1 MSARPAAT
9 ILAPIE
15 RAKQLKIEG
24 YAGRAFPTIYWDLF
38 GEKGHPV
45 RTTVTEI
52 GPVLMARLLQLNDT
66 QEGVLNIVF
75 KVADEQGL
83 LLLDFKDLQTVLQW
97 TAENAGSLTT
107 KYGNVSKQ
115 SIGTIQRALLT
126 LQQQGGE
133 RFFGEPALDLKDMI
147 GLDAAGMGA
156 INILAADRLMQSP
169 RLYAT
174 FLLWLLSELFEVMP
188 EIGDPERPKFVFFFD
203 EAHLLFN
210 DAPKALLGKIEQVVR
225 LIRSKGVGVYF
236 ITQNPLDIPESVLG
250 QLGNRV
256 QHALRAFTP
265 RDQKAVKTAAETFR
279 PNKKFNAQ
287 TAITELG
294 VGEALVSFLD
304 AKGVPEPVERCF
316 IAPPRGRIGP
326 ATEAERAAAIK
337 ASPLAAKYERTVD
350 RELAYEVLTGR
361 ATSGQVA
368 HEAPPPTA
376 GPSRRG
382 QYDAPPPADAPS
394 VIRAVGPFAHPADGT
409 RARAASQEAA
419 PARGRA
425 TTARATGAQAT
436 DADRAQGA
444 GGTAQRFDRHDHR
457 QDRDPHGDQRAGARG
472 HQGRHEERRL
482 DPARRAGLDP
492 EVASGLDHEG
502 AFHVLVAVAAEDVAQ
517 EAEAAGLVGH
527 QRHARLLARHDVGAH
542 AEVRHLEAVD
552 AVLRGQHQHQRLAAL
567 GRDLVRME
575 LELLGA
581 DADLGRLVRRQT
593 RGGPQRAA
601 GEQRDQ
607 CPAVHGSALGD
618 RQLDQGHLVG
628 HRDVARAQALARRRR
643 VIGERRALGLRAR
656 ARAGR
661 RSGSWRRDGRCGPS
675 CGDAP
680 GGCGRRTPRRS

>member
-1 MSARPAAT
+1 MSPAYYGSITLAKVECAT
-9 ILAPIE
+9 DGDGMSNDTAIFVGASDADQFLLLKYANRHGLIAGATGTGKTVTLQTIAEGFSAYGVPVFMADVKGDLSGVGQAGGDNPRAIE

-24 YAGRAFPTIYWDLF
+24 YAGRAFPTVYWDLF

-83 LLLDFKDLQTVLQW
+83 LLLDFKDLQSVLQW

-188 EIGDPERPKFVFFFD
+188 EIGDPEKPKFVFFFD

-279 PNKKFNAQ
+279 PNKKFDAQ

-350 RELAYEVLTGR
+350 RESAYEVLTGR
-361 ATSGQVA
+361 ATGGQVA
-368 HEAPPPTA
+368 HEASPPTA

-382 QYDAPPPADAPS
+382 QYDAPPPVDAPS
-394 VIRAVGPFAHPADGT
+394 SSGPWGRT
-409 RARAASQEAA
+409 RIPQSEPA
-419 PARGRA
+419 PAPPPKKPRLRE
-425 TTARATGAQAT
+425 
-436 DADRAQGA
+436 A
-444 GGTAQRFDRHDHR
+444 GPPT
-457 QDRDPHGDQRAGARG
+457 PTV
-472 HQGRHEERRL
+472 
-482 DPARRAGLDP
+482 PKTP
-492 EVASGLDHEG
+492 
-502 AFHVLVAVAAEDVAQ
+502 
-517 EAEAAGLVGH
+517 
-527 QRHARLLARHDVGAH
+527 
-542 AEVRHLEAVD
+542 
-552 AVLRGQHQHQRLAAL
+552 
-567 GRDLVRME
+567 
-575 LELLGA
+575 
-581 DADLGRLVRRQT
+581 
-593 RGGPQRAA
+593 
-601 GEQRDQ
+601 
-607 CPAVHGSALGD
+607 
-618 RQLDQGHLVG
+618 
-628 HRDVARAQALARRRR
+628 
-643 VIGERRALGLRAR
+643 
-656 ARAGR
+656 AGR
-661 RSGSWRRDGRCGPS
+661 RSDSIGTTIAKTATRTVTNVIVREATRAVMKNGGSILRGVLGS
-675 CGDAP
+675 ILK
-680 GGCGRRTPRRS
+680 